1 MYHAIVIFR
10 APDARILSRATGPL
24 PPPALPTG
32 APSPADRAG
41 LDRSPPATNRSF
53 RAEVAVASVVRH
65 AACCMKLSLALPL
78 FSLLTLAGCGLLG
91 GNDATAAS
99 TMPKD
104 AAAAQAAPTIDL
116 GKLLGGITDGNTA
129 TAAKSPLESAVAQLK
144 TALAGADAKAKVDAA
159 AGNADASA
167 GKKMVDD
174 VLAKFGLGGE
184 TVGQITALLQNE
196 QVKAVLGP
204 TLEQLKS
211 LLPAGL

>member
-1 MYHAIVIFR
+1 
-10 APDARILSRATGPL
+10 
-24 PPPALPTG
+24 
-32 APSPADRAG
+32 
-41 LDRSPPATNRSF
+41 
-53 RAEVAVASVVRH
+53 
-65 AACCMKLSLALPL
+65 MKLSLVLPL
-78 FSLLTLAGCGLLG
+78 FALVTFAGCGLLG
-91 GNDATAAS
+91 GNEAPAVPAT
-99 TMPKD
+99 TD
-104 AAAAQAAPTIDL
+104 AAAAPAAPSIDL
-116 GKLLGGITDGNTA
+116 GKLLGGITDGSTA

-159 AGNADASA
+159 TGNADASG
-167 GKKMVDD
+167 GKKMVDE